1 MTIMMKK
8 NILKGLLCLTLAIA
22 SLPFSSCK
30 DDGYPPITLTSVSSE
45 TPSLEENVLEMPL
58 FSEGISFYI
67 AGGNGSY
74 VIENPDTDKIDYRY
88 DGNQLTILPKALGT
102 ASLTISDRAGNY
114 MTLQV
119 HVSYPETTY
128 EISKVSGIAR
138 GGGLTQDETLDIQHA
153 IVANAFVQAGGK
165 YVFTYTNESHT
176 EGMVTLYADGTGTD
190 ERHGIFTQTAQDN
203 GDLRIH
209 IELTG
214 GTDYDLTLTYS
225 FNPNT
230 GTKSEMTPERILWQD
245 VTDTYRSSYPELEEA
260 YCLQYIPGETL

>member
-45 TPSLEENVLEMPL
+45 TPSLEENVLEIPL
-58 FSEGISFYI
+58 FSEGVSFYI
-67 AGGNGSY
+67 TGGNGSY
-74 VIENPDTDKIDYRY
+74 IIEAPDTDKIDYRY

-102 ASLTISDRAGNY
+102 ASLTISDRAGNHT
-114 MTLQV
+114 TLQV
-119 HVSYPETTY
+119 NVSYPETTY
-128 EISKVSGIAR
+128 EVSEVSGIAR
-138 GGGLTQDETLDIQHA
+138 GGGLTQDQTLEIQNDIE
-153 IVANAFVQAGGK
+153 ANSPVQAGGK

-176 EGMVTLYADGTGTD
+176 EGMVTLYADGTGAN

-214 GTDYDLTLTYS
+214 GTEYDLTLS
-225 FNPNT
+225 DSSDT
-230 GTKSEMTPERILWQD
+230 GTESGTAPGRFMRQD
-245 VTDTYRSSYPELEEA
+245 VTGTYRASYPELEEA